1 MAANDHTTDA
11 ADDLAEVLQGLLEA
25 ADASHVP
32 ALPVDLGVEGEAL
45 VSFLPTGAVVLKLR
59 SAFGIGT
66 VTVTLGADEALALG
80 RVLTAAGGVT
90 AEAWRRGDAA
100 AAAVANAFRQ
110 PL

>member
-1 MAANDHTTDA
+1 MAADDHTTDA

-32 ALPVDLGVEGEAL
+32 ALPVDLGAGGEAL

-59 SAFGIGT
+59 GAFGTGT
-66 VTVTLGADEALALG
+66 VSVTLGADEALALG

-90 AEAWRRGDAA
+90 AEAWRREDAA
-100 AAAVANAFRQ
+100 AAEATVSVHQ
-110 PL
+110 PA